1 MVYLA
6 WCYFDGDSYYYAYT
20 NEMSMTEFAGKLSTE
35 LRRDSPSMELW
46 VSAEIKIYLSFAQY
60 TFETKKPSA
69 DDGFYNANFIL

>member
-35 LRRDSPSMELW
+35 LRRDVPVDGIVGISRDKDLLELR
-46 VSAEIKIYLSFAQY
+46 AIHI
-60 TFETKKPSA
+60 
-69 DDGFYNANFIL
+69 